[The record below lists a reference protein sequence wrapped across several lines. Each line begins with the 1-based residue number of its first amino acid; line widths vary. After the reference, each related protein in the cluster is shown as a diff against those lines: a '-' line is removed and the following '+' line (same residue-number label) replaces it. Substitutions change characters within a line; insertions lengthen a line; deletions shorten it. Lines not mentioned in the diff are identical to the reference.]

1 MPMFRKY
8 KRKISKDGEAGFTMV
23 ELLLVVV
30 LTSIL
35 GVFGF
40 QILTQCLLAQRD
52 MQVRKEH
59 SDDGV
64 LAMEQ
69 ISRELR
75 EAVGSSI
82 LTSTDT
88 LEFRKADLS
97 TTYGHYVFYGRRSGT
112 NQLIRLSILST
123 DNDGNDHGTVTSQF
137 SSNLGDVVAENIS
150 AFTADTFGNM
160 SIQFAGE
167 ANSRQTR
174 VFVRN

>member
-1 MPMFRKY
+1 MFRKY

-23 ELLLVVV
+23 ELLLVIV

-40 QILTQCLLAQRD
+40 QILTQCLLVQRD

-64 LAMEQ
+64 LAMNQ

-75 EAVGSSI
+75 EAKGTSI
-82 LTSTDT
+82 LPSTDT
-88 LEFRKADLS
+88 LEFRKVEPLPS
-97 TTYGHYVFYGRRSGT
+97 FGYYVFYGRRSGT
-112 NQLIRLSILST
+112 NQLVRLSIPST
-123 DNDGNDHGTVTSQF
+123 DNDGNDHGTVTSMF
-137 SSNLGDVVAENIS
+137 SSNMGDVVAENVS
-150 AFTADTFGNM
+150 AFTADAFGNI
-160 SIQFAGE
+160 SIQFTGE